1 VTCAACG
8 AQSSDGSAFCAA
20 CGAPITQS
28 SSIPGSVATSTTTAA
43 PPTRVFT
50 PEAERAVR
58 QAAAQAQGVVRNLGP
73 EKTASLIG
81 GALGILGAI
90 LPFYSIPNV
99 EGMLD
104 SVSVPTASLVN
115 QGPLG
120 AIIIVLA
127 LVLAAGPFF
136 SGATRSI
143 ALTGFG
149 LSAAIIGMLLSDRA
163 GFSFYGQAVVPDF
176 GAGYYLALVGFAI
189 LAWVYGRRANK
200 GALSDRG

>member
-1 VTCAACG
+1 MVTCSACG

-20 CGAPITQS
+20 CGKPITPG
-28 SSIPGSVATSTTTAA
+28 SSIAGAAATSTTVAP
-43 PPTRVFT
+43 PPTRVIT

-58 QAAAQAQGVVRNLGP
+58 QAAAHAQGVVRNLGP

-81 GALGILGAI
+81 GVLGILGAV

-104 SVSVPTASLVN
+104 TVSVPTASLVN
-115 QGPLG
+115 QGSLG
-120 AIIIVLA
+120 AIIIVLS

-136 SGATRSI
+136 SAATRSI

-149 LSAAIIGMLLSDRA
+149 LSAAVIGMLLSDRA
-163 GFSFYGQAVVPDF
+163 GFSFYGQGMVPDF

-200 GALSDRG
+200 GA